1 MKITGITIVKDNI
14 VVELDTKIPDSV
26 DSDLYL
32 YIDTLN
38 NYSNRSS
45 VNPDKHSYKLLVLGT
60 DYRSDVKIDEQR
72 LSIVID
78 STKLEDFCMSAFIAT
93 IDNSSQFYFNQADI
107 YYKEVE
113 LLCKNCSTCL
123 DDQQMDRMVL
133 FILKQDLLSYA
144 INNNL
149 IDDAVQYYT
158 DLARMLNICLDTN
171 TTYYNNHDYLA
182 CNKTCRNGVCS
193 LC

>member
-60 DYRSDVKIDEQR
+60 DYRSDVKIDDQR

-158 DLARMLNICLDTN
+158 DLARMLNICLDAN
-171 TTYYNNHDYLA
+171 TTYYNNHDCLA

>member
-149 IDDAVQYYT
+149 IDDAIQYYT
-158 DLARMLNICLDTN
+158 DLARMLNICSDAN
-171 TTYYNNHDYLA
+171 TTYYNNHDCFA

>member
-158 DLARMLNICLDTN
+158 DLARMLNICSDAN
-171 TTYYNNHDYLA
+171 TTYYNNHDCFA

>member
-1 MKITGITIVKDNI
+1 MKITGITIVKHNI

-26 DSDLYL
+26 DSNLYL

-60 DYRSDVKIDEQR
+60 DYSSDVKIDEQR

-78 STKLEDFCMSAFIAT
+78 SNKLENMCMSAFIAT
-93 IDNSSQFYFNQADI
+93 IDNSSQFFFNQADI

-123 DDQQMDRMVL
+123 DDQQIDRMIL
-133 FILKQDLLSYA
+133 FLLKQKTTESSISRFISFNLSA
-144 INNNL
+144 I
-149 IDDAVQYYT
+149 
-158 DLARMLNICLDTN
+158 
-171 TTYYNNHDYLA
+171 
-182 CNKTCRNGVCS
+182 KSSS
-193 LC
+193 LSKQIQRTSH

>member
-1 MKITGITIVKDNI
+1 MKIIGITLVKHNI

-26 DSDLYL
+26 DSNLYL

-38 NYSNRSS
+38 NYTNRSS
-45 VNPDKHSYKLLVLGT
+45 VNPDKHSYKVLVLGT
-60 DYRSDVKIDEQR
+60 DYSSEVQIDNQR

-78 STKLEDFCMSAFIAT
+78 STKLENFCMSAFIAT
-93 IDNSSQFYFNQADI
+93 IDNSSQFFFNQADI

-113 LLCKNCSTCL
+113 LLCKSCSTCL

-133 FILKQDLLSYA
+133 FLLKQDLLSYA

-158 DLARMLNICLDTN
+158 DLDRMLNICLDTN
-171 TTYYNNHDYLA
+171 TKFYNNHDCFA
-182 CNKTCRNGVCS
+182 CNKTCRNGICS

>member
-1 MKITGITIVKDNI
+1 MKIIGITLVKHNI

-26 DSDLYL
+26 DSNLYL

-45 VNPDKHSYKLLVLGT
+45 VNPDKHSYRLLVLGT
-60 DYRSDVKIDEQR
+60 DYSSDVKIDEQR

-78 STKLEDFCMSAFIAT
+78 STKLENFCMSAFIAT
-93 IDNSSQFYFNQADI
+93 IDNSSQFFFNQADI

-113 LLCKNCSTCL
+113 LLCKSCSTCL

-133 FILKQDLLSYA
+133 FLLKQDLLSYA

-171 TTYYNNHDYLA
+171 TKFYNNHDCFA
-182 CNKTCRNGVCS
+182 CNKTCRNGICS

>member
-1 MKITGITIVKDNI
+1 MKIIGITLLKHNI

-26 DSDLYL
+26 DSNLYL

-38 NYSNRSS
+38 NYTNRSS
-45 VNPDKHSYKLLVLGT
+45 VNPDKHSYKVLVLGT
-60 DYRSDVKIDEQR
+60 DYSSEVQIDNQR

-78 STKLEDFCMSAFIAT
+78 STKLENFCMSAFIAT
-93 IDNSSQFYFNQADI
+93 IDNSGQFFFNQADI

-113 LLCKNCSTCL
+113 LLCKSCSTCL

-133 FILKQDLLSYA
+133 FLLKQDLLSYA

-171 TTYYNNHDYLA
+171 TKFYNNHDCFA
-182 CNKTCRNGVCS
+182 CNKTCRNGICS

>member
-113 LLCKNCSTCL
+113 LS
-123 DDQQMDRMVL
+123 
-133 FILKQDLLSYA
+133 
-144 INNNL
+144 
-149 IDDAVQYYT
+149 
-158 DLARMLNICLDTN
+158 
-171 TTYYNNHDYLA
+171 
-182 CNKTCRNGVCS
+182 
-193 LC
+193 

>member
-45 VNPDKHSYKLLVLGT
+45 VNPDKHSYKLLVLGA
-60 DYRSDVKIDEQR
+60 DHRSDVKIDEWR

-78 STKLEDFCMSAFIAT
+78 STKLEDFCASAFIAT

-123 DDQQMDRMVL
+123 DDQQMDRMIL
-133 FILKQDLLSYA
+133 FLLKQDLLSYA

-158 DLARMLNICLDTN
+158 DLARMLNICLDTK
-171 TTYYNNHDYLA
+171 TTFYNNHDCFA

>member
-93 IDNSSQFYFNQADI
+93 IDNLSQFYFNQADI

-158 DLARMLNICLDTN
+158 DLARMLNICLDT
-171 TTYYNNHDYLA
+171 TTYYNNHDCFA

>member
-1 MKITGITIVKDNI
+1 MKITGITIVKHNI

-26 DSDLYL
+26 DSNLYL

-45 VNPDKHSYKLLVLGT
+45 VNPDKHSYKLLILGT
-60 DYRSDVKIDEQR
+60 DYSSDVKIDEQR
-72 LSIVID
+72 LSIVAINALIHIF
-78 STKLEDFCMSAFIAT
+78 SNLLESIT
-93 IDNSSQFYFNQADI
+93 IDNSSQFFFNQADI

-123 DDQQMDRMVL
+123 DDQQIDRMIL
-133 FILKQDLLSYA
+133 FLLKQDLLSYA

-158 DLARMLNICLDTN
+158 DIARMLNICLDTK
-171 TTYYNNHDYLA
+171 TTFYNNHDCFA

>member
-1 MKITGITIVKDNI
+1 MKIIGITLVKHSI

-26 DSDLYL
+26 DSNLYL

-38 NYSNRSS
+38 NYTNGSS
-45 VNPDKHSYKLLVLGT
+45 VNPDKHSYKVLVLGT
-60 DYRSDVKIDEQR
+60 DYSSEVQIDNQR

-78 STKLEDFCMSAFIAT
+78 STKLENFCMSAFIAT
-93 IDNSSQFYFNQADI
+93 IDNSSQFFFNQADI

-113 LLCKNCSTCL
+113 LLCKSCSTCL

-133 FILKQDLLSYA
+133 FLLKQDLLSYA

-158 DLARMLNICLDTN
+158 DLARMLNICSDTN
-171 TTYYNNHDYLA
+171 TKFYNNHDCFA
-182 CNKTCRNGVCS
+182 CNKTCRNGICS

>member
-1 MKITGITIVKDNI
+1 MKITGITIVKDTL
-14 VVELDTKIPDSV
+14 VVALAPKIPDSV

-93 IDNSSQFYFNQADI
+93 IDNSSQFYFNQAYI

-158 DLARMLNICLDTN
+158 DLARMLNICLDAN
-171 TTYYNNHDYLA
+171 TTYYNNHDCFA

>member
-1 MKITGITIVKDNI
+1 MKIIGITLVKHNI

-26 DSDLYL
+26 DSNLYL

-38 NYSNRSS
+38 NYTNRSS
-45 VNPDKHSYKLLVLGT
+45 VNPDKHSYKVLVLGT
-60 DYRSDVKIDEQR
+60 DYSSEVQIDNQR

-78 STKLEDFCMSAFIAT
+78 STKLENFCMSAFIAT
-93 IDNSSQFYFNQADI
+93 IDNSSQFFFNQADI

-113 LLCKNCSTCL
+113 LLCKSCSTCL

-133 FILKQDLLSYA
+133 FLLKQDLLSYT

-171 TTYYNNHDYLA
+171 TKFYNNHDCFA
-182 CNKTCRNGVCS
+182 CNKTCRNGICS

>member
-1 MKITGITIVKDNI
+1 MKIIGITLVKHNI

-26 DSDLYL
+26 DSNLYL
-32 YIDTLN
+32 YIYTLN
-38 NYSNRSS
+38 NYTNRSS
-45 VNPDKHSYKLLVLGT
+45 VNPDKHSYKVLVLGT
-60 DYRSDVKIDEQR
+60 DYSSEVQIDNQR

-78 STKLEDFCMSAFIAT
+78 STKLENFCMSAFIAT
-93 IDNSSQFYFNQADI
+93 IDNSSQFFFNQADI

-113 LLCKNCSTCL
+113 LLCKSCSTCL

-133 FILKQDLLSYA
+133 FLLKQDLLSYA

-171 TTYYNNHDYLA
+171 TKFYNNHDCFA
-182 CNKTCRNGVCS
+182 CNKTCRNGICS

>member
-26 DSDLYL
+26 DSNLYL

-45 VNPDKHSYKLLVLGT
+45 VDPDKHSYKILILGT
-60 DYRSDVKIDEQR
+60 DYNSDVQIDKQR

-93 IDNSSQFYFNQADI
+93 IDNSSQFFFNQADI

-158 DLARMLNICLDTN
+158 DLARMLNICLDTS
-171 TTYYNNHDYLA
+171 TKFYNNHDCFA

>member
-60 DYRSDVKIDEQR
+60 DYRSDVKIDEYR

-78 STKLEDFCMSAFIAT
+78 STKLEDFCASVFIVT

-123 DDQQMDRMVL
+123 DDQQMDRMIL
-133 FILKQDLLSYA
+133 FLLKQDLLSYA

-171 TTYYNNHDYLA
+171 TIYYNNHDFFA

>member
-1 MKITGITIVKDNI
+1 MKITGITIVKHNI

-26 DSDLYL
+26 DSNLYL

-78 STKLEDFCMSAFIAT
+78 SNKLENMCMSAFIAT
-93 IDNSSQFYFNQADI
+93 IDNSSQFFFNQADI

-123 DDQQMDRMVL
+123 DDQQINRMIL
-133 FILKQDLLSYA
+133 FLLKQDLLSYA

-149 IDDAVQYYT
+149 IDYAVQYYT
-158 DLARMLNICLDTN
+158 DIARMLDICLDTK
-171 TTYYNNHDYLA
+171 TTFYNNHDCFA

>member
-1 MKITGITIVKDNI
+1 MKITGITIVKHNI

-26 DSDLYL
+26 DSNLYL

-45 VNPDKHSYKLLVLGT
+45 VNPDKHSYRLLVLGT
-60 DYRSDVKIDEQR
+60 DYSSDVKIDEQR

-78 STKLEDFCMSAFIAT
+78 SNKLENMCMSAFIAT
-93 IDNSSQFYFNQADI
+93 IDNSSQFFFNQADI

-123 DDQQMDRMVL
+123 DDQQIDRMIL
-133 FILKQDLLSYA
+133 FLLKQDLLSYA

-158 DLARMLNICLDTN
+158 DIARMLNICLDTK
-171 TTYYNNHDYLA
+171 TTFYNNHDCFA
-182 CNKTCRNGVCS
+182 CNKTCINGVCS

>member
-1 MKITGITIVKDNI
+1 MKITGITLVKHNI

-26 DSDLYL
+26 DSNLYL

-38 NYSNRSS
+38 NYTNRNS
-45 VNPDKHSYKLLVLGT
+45 VNPDKHSYKVLVLGT
-60 DYRSDVKIDEQR
+60 DYSSEVQIDNQR

-78 STKLEDFCMSAFIAT
+78 STKLENFCMSAFIAT
-93 IDNSSQFYFNQADI
+93 IDNSSQFFFNQADI

-113 LLCKNCSTCL
+113 LLCKSCSTCL
-123 DDQQMDRMVL
+123 DDQQMDRIVL
-133 FILKQDLLSYA
+133 FLLKQDLLSYA

-149 IDDAVQYYT
+149 IDDAVQYCT

-171 TTYYNNHDYLA
+171 TKFYNNHDCFA
-182 CNKTCRNGVCS
+182 CNKTCRNGICS

>member
-1 MKITGITIVKDNI
+1 MKITGITIVKHNI

-26 DSDLYL
+26 DSNLYL

-45 VNPDKHSYKLLVLGT
+45 VDPDKHSYKILILGT
-60 DYRSDVKIDEQR
+60 DYNSDVQIDKQR

-93 IDNSSQFYFNQADI
+93 IDNSSQFFFNQADI

-123 DDQQMDRMVL
+123 GDQQMDRMVL

-158 DLARMLNICLDTN
+158 DLARMLNICLDTS
-171 TTYYNNHDYLA
+171 TKFYNNHDCFA

>member
-158 DLARMLNICLDTN
+158 DLAL
-171 TTYYNNHDYLA
+171 
-182 CNKTCRNGVCS
+182 S
-193 LC
+193 LIHI

>member
-158 DLARMLNICLDTN
+158 DLARMLNICLDAN
-171 TTYYNNHDYLA
+171 TTYYHNHDCLR
-182 CNKTCRNGVCS
+182 CNKICRNGVCS

>member
-113 LLCKNCSTCL
+113 LLCKSCSTCL

-133 FILKQDLLSYA
+133 FLLKQDLLSYA

-171 TTYYNNHDYLA
+171 TKFYNNHDCFA
-182 CNKTCRNGVCS
+182 CNKTCRNGICS

>member
-1 MKITGITIVKDNI
+1 MKIIGITLVKHNI

-26 DSDLYL
+26 DSNLYL

-38 NYSNRSS
+38 NYTNRSS
-45 VNPDKHSYKLLVLGT
+45 VNPDKHSYKVLVLGT
-60 DYRSDVKIDEQR
+60 DYSSEVQIDNQR

-78 STKLEDFCMSAFIAT
+78 STKLENFCMSAFIAT
-93 IDNSSQFYFNQADI
+93 IDNSSQFFFNQADI

-113 LLCKNCSTCL
+113 LLCKSCSTCL

-133 FILKQDLLSYA
+133 FLLKQDLLSYA

-158 DLARMLNICLDTN
+158 DSARMLNICLDTN
-171 TTYYNNHDYLA
+171 TKFYNNHDCFA
-182 CNKTCRNGVCS
+182 CNKTCRNGICS

>member
-45 VNPDKHSYKLLVLGT
+45 VNPDKHSYKLLVLGA

-78 STKLEDFCMSAFIAT
+78 STKLEDFCSSAFIAT

-158 DLARMLNICLDTN
+158 DLARMLNICLDAN
-171 TTYYNNHDYLA
+171 TTYYNNHDYFA

>member
-158 DLARMLNICLDTN
+158 DLARMLNICLDAN
-171 TTYYNNHDYLA
+171 TTYCNNHDCFA
-182 CNKTCRNGVCS
+182 CNKICRNGVCS

>member
-60 DYRSDVKIDEQR
+60 DYRSDVKIDDQR

-158 DLARMLNICLDTN
+158 DLARMLNICSDAN
-171 TTYYNNHDYLA
+171 TTYYNNHDCFA

>member
-1 MKITGITIVKDNI
+1 MKIIGITLVKHNI

-26 DSDLYL
+26 DSNLYL

-45 VNPDKHSYKLLVLGT
+45 VDPDKHSYKILILGT
-60 DYRSDVKIDEQR
+60 DYNSDVQIDKQR

-93 IDNSSQFYFNQADI
+93 IDNSSQFFFNQADI

-158 DLARMLNICLDTN
+158 DLARMLNICLDTS
-171 TTYYNNHDYLA
+171 TKFYNNHDCFA

>member
-1 MKITGITIVKDNI
+1 MKITGITIVKHNI

-26 DSDLYL
+26 DSNLYL

-45 VNPDKHSYKLLVLGT
+45 VNPDKHSYRLLVLGT
-60 DYRSDVKIDEQR
+60 DYSSDVKIDEQR
-72 LSIVID
+72 LSIVAINALIHIF
-78 STKLEDFCMSAFIAT
+78 SNLLESIT
-93 IDNSSQFYFNQADI
+93 IDNSSQFFFNQADI

-123 DDQQMDRMVL
+123 DDQQIDRMIL
-133 FILKQDLLSYA
+133 FLLKQDLLSYA

-158 DLARMLNICLDTN
+158 DIARMLNICLDTK
-171 TTYYNNHDYLA
+171 TTFYNNHDCFV

>member
-1 MKITGITIVKDNI
+1 MKIAGITIVKDNI

-78 STKLEDFCMSAFIAT
+78 STKLEDFCASAFIAT

-133 FILKQDLLSYA
+133 FLLKQDLLSYA

-149 IDDAVQYYT
+149 IDDAVQYCT
-158 DLARMLNICLDTN
+158 DLARMLNICLDAN
-171 TTYYNNHDYLA
+171 TTYHNNHDCFA

>member
-1 MKITGITIVKDNI
+1 MKIIGITLVKHNI

-26 DSDLYL
+26 DSNLYL

-38 NYSNRSS
+38 NYTNGSS
-45 VNPDKHSYKLLVLGT
+45 VNPDKHSYKVLVLGT
-60 DYRSDVKIDEQR
+60 DYSSEVQIDNQR

-78 STKLEDFCMSAFIAT
+78 STKLENFCMSAFIAT
-93 IDNSSQFYFNQADI
+93 IDNSSQFFFNQADI

-113 LLCKNCSTCL
+113 LLCKSCSTCL

-133 FILKQDLLSYA
+133 FLLKQDLLSYA

-171 TTYYNNHDYLA
+171 TKFYNNHDCFA
-182 CNKTCRNGVCS
+182 CNKTCRNGICS

>member
-45 VNPDKHSYKLLVLGT
+45 VDPDKHSYKILILGT
-60 DYRSDVKIDEQR
+60 DYNSDVQIDKQR

-93 IDNSSQFYFNQADI
+93 IDNSSQFFFNQADI

-158 DLARMLNICLDTN
+158 DLARMLNICLDTS
-171 TTYYNNHDYLA
+171 TKFYNNHDCFA

>member
-1 MKITGITIVKDNI
+1 MKITGITIVKHNI

-26 DSDLYL
+26 DSNLYL

-38 NYSNRSS
+38 NYTNRSS
-45 VNPDKHSYKLLVLGT
+45 VNPDKHSYKVLVLGT
-60 DYRSDVKIDEQR
+60 DYSSEVQIDNQR

-78 STKLEDFCMSAFIAT
+78 STKLENFCMSAFIAT
-93 IDNSSQFYFNQADI
+93 IDNSSQFFFNQADI

-113 LLCKNCSTCL
+113 LLCKSCSTCL
-123 DDQQMDRMVL
+123 DDQQMDRIVL
-133 FILKQDLLSYA
+133 FLLKQDLLSYT

-149 IDDAVQYYT
+149 IDDAVQHYT

-171 TTYYNNHDYLA
+171 TKFYNNHDCFA
-182 CNKTCRNGVCS
+182 CNKTCRNGICS